1 MKRINGSDIYRRTL
15 ALLVAMSA
23 AILLAQPSA
32 LFAQEASAS
41 LAYPANSAPFGMTYG
56 DWQAA
61 YLQYMF
67 SIPASVNPVNDLT
80 GADCNVAQ
88 SSSPVFFLNSIV
100 SGSVTRTCTIPA
112 KALLITVAWAE
123 CSNIEPPP
131 SYGAD
136 PQDMRTCAAVA
147 TNGVGI
153 TTLRLTV
160 DGQDLSGLLRSLR
173 VQSPYYFFTMP
184 PTDNLLGLE
193 GVTSGWSVS
202 DGYLVMLKPLPPG
215 NHVIHFAGKFVSGP
229 YGPDPFAVTYNL
241 TVQ

>member
-1 MKRINGSDIYRRTL
+1 MKRINTL
-15 ALLVAMSA
+15 ASSVVLSA
-23 AILLAQPSA
+23 AFLSAQPAA
-32 LFAQEASAS
+32 LFAQDSGTS
-41 LAYPANSAPFGMTYG
+41 IAYPANATPFGMTYG

-61 YLQYMF
+61 YLQYIF
-67 SIPASVNPVNDLT
+67 SIPASINPVNDPT

-88 SSSPVFFLNSIV
+88 SSSPVFFLNSV
-100 SGSVTRTCTIPA
+100 ASGSVTRTCTIPS

-131 SYGAD
+131 SYGAN
-136 PQDMRTCAAVA
+136 PQDMRTCAALA

-153 TTLRLTV
+153 KTLKLTV
-160 DGQDLSGLLRSLR
+160 DGQDLSGPLRSLR
-173 VQSPYYFFTMP
+173 VQSPYYDFTMP
-184 PTDNLLGLE
+184 PADNLLGLD
-193 GVTSGWSVS
+193 GVTSGSSVA